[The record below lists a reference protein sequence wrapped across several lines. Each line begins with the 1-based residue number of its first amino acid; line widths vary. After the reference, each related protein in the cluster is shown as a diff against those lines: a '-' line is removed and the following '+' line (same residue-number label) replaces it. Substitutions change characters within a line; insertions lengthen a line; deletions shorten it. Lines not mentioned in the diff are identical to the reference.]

1 MIVLAVAAA
10 VAAAVFTVLVKERTK
25 SATIELPSDLH
36 AVHTAEY
43 ARALLR
49 GLEKTMRTG
58 GRARALTPTSAS
70 TLVLRLCLDT
80 WRTQRLHY
88 PLALRNYRLALTICQ
103 SVHAFDLL
111 QHVDERFSLC

>member
-1 MIVLAVAAA
+1 MARRVGSRLFALWSVPAPELLALLACQDGKRAHRLAVCLIIVLAVAAA

-58 GRARALTPTSAS
+58 GRARSRRPPQAP
-70 TLVLRLCLDT
+70 
-80 WRTQRLHY
+80 
-88 PLALRNYRLALTICQ
+88 
-103 SVHAFDLL
+103 
-111 QHVDERFSLC
+111 